1 MKAPAELSAKLQRQW
16 CNADLRESRLL
27 HDFDWPIRL
36 PIGKPTA
43 TDIKNSSAQL
53 RQHIQ
58 DWRKQKTMVV
68 EWQPVKYQ
76 SASSAV
82 DVPACWCIRSV
93 EEWVAACKDK
103 EISREYD
110 FLCEILPQVEK
121 PFHSLLVRHR
131 KLWHSKSS
139 QQIVQCC
146 QLAMQLQPGCAQG
159 RPLRALSLAN
169 IDSKFIEKHRSLL
182 IKLLN
187 IRFNNALDKTLLET
201 FLGAVHDND
210 HWLLVIPLAQGLL
223 PFKQLRIKA
232 SELAT
237 TPLPAS
243 HIVVV
248 ENEQCQ
254 YQLPE
259 LADTIAILGS
269 GLNLNWLNNLNFNT
283 SKIAYWGDMD
293 TWGLKMLAM
302 ATKQQPAITP
312 ILMDSETFN
321 KNQQHAVAEPQHAG
335 NEVPPGLNHNQAE
348 LYQKLIQLPKGRLEQ
363 EFLDKNDVY
372 NVLVNWHKAIAIQSS
387 KLG

>member
-1 MKAPAELSAKLQRQW
+1 MKAPVQLRTKLQRQW
-16 CNADLRESRLL
+16 CNADLRENRLL
-27 HDFDWPIRL
+27 HDLDWPIRL

-43 TDIKNSSAQL
+43 SDIKNSSAQL

-58 DWRKQKTMVV
+58 DWRKQKTAVV

-76 SASSAV
+76 SASSTV
-82 DVPACWCIRSV
+82 DVPANWCIRSM
-93 EEWVAACKDK
+93 EEWISACKDK

-110 FLCEILPQVEK
+110 FLCELLPQVEK

-131 KLWHSKSS
+131 ILWRSKSS

-146 QLAMQLQPGCAQG
+146 QLAMQLQHGCAQG

-187 IRFNNALDKTLLET
+187 IRFNNVLDKTSLET
-201 FLGAVHDND
+201 FLGAVHEND

-269 GLNLNWLNNLNFNT
+269 GLNLNWLNNPNFN
-283 SKIAYWGDMD
+283 SRKIAYWGDID

-302 ATKQQPAITP
+302 ATKKQNAITP
-312 ILMDSETFN
+312 ILMDSEAFN
-321 KNQQHAVAEPQHAG
+321 KNQQYAVAEPQHAG
-335 NEVPPGLNHNQAE
+335 NEVPPGLSHNQAE
-348 LYQKLIQLPKGRLEQ
+348 LYQKLLQLPKGRLEQ
-363 EFLDKNDVY
+363 EFLDKNDVC
-372 NVLVNWHKAIAIQSS
+372 NVLVNWHKTIATQST
-387 KLG
+387 